1 MKQLNERIAE
11 RIISIPD
18 YPVNGVIFRD
28 VMPVFRDAEL
38 FRDIILA
45 FAVSHKN
52 DDVDVVAAVE
62 ARGFIF
68 GGALAAALGCS
79 FVPVRKAGKLPR
91 ECVSESYELEYG
103 LGVIEVQK
111 DSVKPGQR
119 VVIIDDLLATGGNG
133 QRRRAAP
140 PEARGE
146 SRRIGFH
153 GRTRVPQ
160 PPSQSRRLRNGEFT
174 ADLLIMRSAEE

>member
-38 FRDIILA
+38 FRDIIFA

-68 GGALAAALGCS
+68 GGVLAAALGCS

-91 ECVSESYELEYG
+91 ECVSESYELNTG
-103 LGVIEVQK
+103 SASLRSRK
-111 DSVKPGQR
+111 TPSSPDSG
-119 VVIIDDLLATGGNG
+119 
-133 QRRRAAP
+133 
-140 PEARGE
+140 
-146 SRRIGFH
+146 S
-153 GRTRVPQ
+153 
-160 PPSQSRRLRNGEFT
+160 
-174 ADLLIMRSAEE
+174 

>member
-38 FRDIILA
+38 FRDIIFA

-68 GGALAAALGCS
+68 GGVLAAALGCS

-103 LGVIEVQK
+103 LCVIEVQK

-119 VVIIDDLLATGGNG
+119 VVIIDDLLATGGTVN
-133 QRRRAAP
+133 AV
-140 PEARGE
+140 ARLLRKLGAKVVASDFMVE
-146 SRRIGFH
+146 LGFLNPRPNLV
-153 GRTRVPQ
+153 GCGAVN
-160 PPSQSRRLRNGEFT
+160 S
-174 ADLLIMRSAEE
+174 LLIYQ

>member
-38 FRDIILA
+38 FRDIIFA

-68 GGALAAALGCS
+68 GGVLAAARLQLRSRPEG
-79 FVPVRKAGKLPR
+79 RKAPPR
-91 ECVSESYELEYG
+91 M
-103 LGVIEVQK
+103 
-111 DSVKPGQR
+111 
-119 VVIIDDLLATGGNG
+119 
-133 QRRRAAP
+133 
-140 PEARGE
+140 
-146 SRRIGFH
+146 
-153 GRTRVPQ
+153 
-160 PPSQSRRLRNGEFT
+160 RLRILRT
-174 ADLLIMRSAEE
+174 

>member
-28 VMPVFRDAEL
+28 VMPDFRDAEL
-38 FRDIILA
+38 FRDIIFA

-68 GGALAAALGCS
+68 GGVLAAALGCS

-103 LGVIEVQK
+103 LGVIELQK

-119 VVIIDDLLATGGNG
+119 VVIIADLLATGGTVN
-133 QRRRAAP
+133 AV
-140 PEARGE
+140 ARLLRKLGAE
-146 SRRIGFH
+146 VVASDFMVELGFLNPRPNLV
-153 GRTRVPQ
+153 GCGTVN
-160 PPSQSRRLRNGEFT
+160 S
-174 ADLLIMRSAEE
+174 LLIYQ

>member
-38 FRDIILA
+38 FRDIIFA

-68 GGALAAALGCS
+68 GGVLAAALGCS

-103 LGVIEVQK
+103 FGVIEVQK

-119 VVIIDDLLATGGNG
+119 VVIIDDLLATGGTVN
-133 QRRRAAP
+133 AV
-140 PEARGE
+140 ARLLRKLGAE
-146 SRRIGFH
+146 VVASDFMVELGFLNPRPNLV
-153 GRTRVPQ
+153 GCGTVN
-160 PPSQSRRLRNGEFT
+160 S
-174 ADLLIMRSAEE
+174 LLIYQ